1 MSSPYPLLRPY
12 YKGHSREED
21 EKLSNEL
28 FYGTSTVVDKK
39 TGRCRHDYPDGL
51 DERRAIEALKRLLVF
66 SCGDLDEGILGGLVA
81 SLDPGGSFGRRLVF
95 EPRKRKRPADS
106 ATDLQIALRVRSLH
120 HRLGKKEAAVTQA
133 MADFDLSRKTVFEA
147 MKRIRAESP
156 WLEV

>member
-1 MSSPYPLLRPY
+1 
-12 YKGHSREED
+12 
-21 EKLSNEL
+21 
-28 FYGTSTVVDKK
+28 
-39 TGRCRHDYPDGL
+39 
-51 DERRAIEALKRLLVF
+51 
-66 SCGDLDEGILGGLVA
+66 LDEGILGGLVA

-106 ATDLQIALRVRSLH
+106 ATDLQIALHVRSLH